1 MNLFVVSVCMSWCGS
16 LVTEWQELC
25 EMCEIIPQ
33 VLIVYNIVCATR
45 VEMDSLS
52 LYRLKVNI

>member
-1 MNLFVVSVCMSWCGS
+1 MNFSVVPVCVSWCGN
-16 LVTEWQELC
+16 LITVWQELC

-33 VLIVYNIVCATR
+33 VLIVYNVCATR

-52 LYRLKVNI
+52 LYRFKVNDI